1 MAPEQFWLTIWKSA
15 VSFGAPIAW
24 ICTALLPVL
33 MLSGASPV
41 FWTSS
46 AVSVVVLAGTD
57 VKLGG
62 FASSVPTTAGP
73 RPLRLVRLMSAS
85 VSVPPSCSWW

>member
-1 MAPEQFWLTIWKSA
+1 M
-15 VSFGAPIAW
+15 V
-24 ICTALLPVL
+24 
-33 MLSGASPV
+33 SGASPV
-41 FWTSS
+41 FWTSTGVTLL
-46 AVSVVVLAGTD
+46 AAGVLAGTE

-62 FASSVPTTAGP
+62 FASSVPTTAVP